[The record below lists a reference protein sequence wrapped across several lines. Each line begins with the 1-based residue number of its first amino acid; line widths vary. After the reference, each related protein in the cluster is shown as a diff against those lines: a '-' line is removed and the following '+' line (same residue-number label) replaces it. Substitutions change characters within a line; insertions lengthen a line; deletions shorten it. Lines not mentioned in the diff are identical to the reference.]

1 MFEVWNQSW
10 FWPSVIVIVGLPLV
24 LLVLTEWREALL
36 RKGSPAARIILLV
49 RNYVAPTAALL
60 VLLSQTHDVDVDA
73 SWSRI
78 VATIL
83 GFLVILVLINGL
95 NFALFVTAR
104 KGTWRERMPSIF
116 VDVVRFLVIVVSIAI
131 LFSWVWGAD
140 VGGLFTALGI
150 GSIVI
155 GLALQNA
162 VGSVLAG
169 LLLLFEQPF
178 QLGDWIVA
186 GGVRG
191 RVEEV
196 NWRSVHI
203 RTTSGIEVIPN
214 SELAGTGFTNLSRK
228 SGSYTASTVVRFTTD
243 DPPHRVIE
251 VLCEVARDLPQLAPG
266 GEPEAIPTTK
276 ARYEVDIPLLS
287 PGDEWSA
294 LGEFRTRLWYASRRA
309 GLHFDR
315 DLQSEYDTTERRLAV
330 LEEFGPSLRC
340 APERA
345 LALAERVQLHQFVSG
360 ERLQHP
366 GEPPLGVHV
375 ILEGRTTMVVDVK
388 DGAQLYVTDL
398 VRGNIIGLT
407 SLTRQGIN
415 ASVVAQSLVSCLFVP
430 VEVLDELVLESPEL
444 ARDFGIEIDNRRSL
458 VLKAFAD
465 AGLAS
470 PAGSRVI
477 AY

>member
-10 FWPSVIVIVGLPLV
+10 FWPSAIVIVGLPLV

-36 RKGSPAARIILLV
+36 RRGSEAARIVLLL

-73 SWSRI
+73 NWSRI

-104 KGTWRERMPSIF
+104 KGTWRERLPSIF
-116 VDVVRFLVIVVSIAI
+116 VDVVRFLVIIVSIAI

-162 VGSVLAG
+162 VGGVLAG

-178 QLGDWIVA
+178 QLGDWLDV

-196 NWRSVHI
+196 NWRAVHI
-203 RTTSGIEVIPN
+203 RTTRGIEVIPN
-214 SELAGTGFTNLSRK
+214 SQLAGGGFTNLSRK
-228 SGSYTASTVVRFTTD
+228 ASGYTAAEVVRFTPD
-243 DPPHRVIE
+243 DPPQAVVD
-251 VLCEVARDLPQLAPG
+251 VLVQVAADLPQRLPG
-266 GEPEAIPTTK
+266 GEPEAVPLDD
-276 ARYEVDIPLLS
+276 ARFEIDIPLAH
-287 PGDEWSA
+287 PGQEFDA
-294 LGEFRTRLWYASRRA
+294 VGEFRKRVWYASRRA
-309 GLHFDR
+309 GLHLDRAWFDA
-315 DLQSEYDTTERRLAV
+315 YDTVENRIAALVEFSPMLRTTGEAAASLA
-330 LEEFGPSLRC
+330 S
-340 APERA
+340 
-345 LALAERVQLHQFVSG
+345 RVRMHQFARG
-360 ERLQHP
+360 ETLQHRGRVP
-366 GEPPLGVHV
+366 
-375 ILEGRTTMVVDVK
+375 EGIHIIITGTASMVVRAHND
-388 DGAQLYVTDL
+388 AALFVTEL
-398 VRGNIIGLT
+398 SRGHIIGLS

-415 ASVVAQSLVSCLFVP
+415 ASIVAQNLVSCLFVP
-430 VEVLDELVLESPEL
+430 VDVIDELVDNSPEL
-444 ARDFGIEIDNRRSL
+444 ARDFGQEIDNRRVL
-458 VLKAFAD
+458 VLKAFD
-465 AGLAS
+465 EAGLTA
-470 PAGSRVI
+470 PEGSRVI
-477 AY
+477 AF

>member
-1 MFEVWNQSW
+1 MFEVWTQPW

-24 LLVLTEWREALL
+24 LLILTEWREALL
-36 RKGSPAARIILLV
+36 RKGSPAARIVLLV

-104 KGTWRERMPSIF
+104 KGSWRERMPSIF
-116 VDVVRFLVIVVSIAI
+116 VDVVRFLVIVISIAV

-162 VGSVLAG
+162 VGSVLSG

-178 QLGDWIVA
+178 QLGDWLDV

-203 RTTSGIEVIPN
+203 RTVKGIQVIPN
-214 SELAGTGFTNLSRK
+214 SELADSGFTNLSRK
-228 SGSYTASTVVRFTTD
+228 TSAYNASTVVRFSTD

-251 VLCEVARDLPQLAPG
+251 VMCDVARDLPQLAPG
-266 GEPEAIPTTK
+266 GEPDAVPLTK
-276 ARYEVDIPLLS
+276 AKFEIDIPLLS
-287 PGDEWSA
+287 PGDEYSA
-294 LGEFRTRLWYASRRA
+294 LGEFRLRLWYAARRE
-309 GLHFDR
+309 GLHLDR
-315 DLQSEYDTTERRLAV
+315 DVENEYETPERLLSILA
-330 LEEFGPSLRC
+330 EYGPLLRC
-340 APERA
+340 TPERA
-345 LALAERVQLHQFVSG
+345 LELAPRARLHQFVRG

-366 GEPPLGVHV
+366 GEPPIGVHV
-375 ILEGRTTMVVDVK
+375 IVDGRASMIVAAPN
-388 DGAQLYVTDL
+388 GAQLYVTEL
-398 VRGNIIGLT
+398 TPGHIVGLT

-415 ASVVAQSLVSCLFVP
+415 ASIVAQSLVSCLFVP
-430 VEVLDELVLESPEL
+430 VEVIDELVVESPDL
-444 ARDFGIEIDNRRSL
+444 ARDFGLEIDNRRSL
-458 VLKAFAD
+458 VLAAFAD
-465 AGLAS
+465 AGFPS
-470 PAGSRVI
+470 PEGSRVI

>member
-36 RKGSPAARIILLV
+36 RKGSPAARIVLLI

-73 SWSRI
+73 NWSRI

-104 KGTWRERMPSIF
+104 KGTWRERLPSIF

-131 LFSWVWGAD
+131 LFNWVWGAD

-162 VGSVLAG
+162 VGSVLSG

-178 QLGDWIVA
+178 QLGDWVVA

-196 NWRSVHI
+196 NWRAVHI

-214 SELAGTGFTNLSRK
+214 SELAGSGFTNLSRK
-228 SGSYTASTVVRFTTD
+228 SGNYTASTVVRFTTD

-251 VLCEVARDLPQLAPG
+251 VLCEVASDLPQTAPG
-266 GEPEAIPTTK
+266 AEPDAVPQTK

-294 LGEFRTRLWYASRRA
+294 LGEFRTRLWYAARRA
-309 GLHFDR
+309 GLHLDR
-315 DLQSEYDTTERRLAV
+315 DLQTEYDTDERRLAV
-330 LEEFGPSLRC
+330 LEDFAATLRC
-340 APERA
+340 TVPQARA
-345 LALAERVQLHQFVSG
+345 LVSRVQLHQFVRG
-360 ERLQHP
+360 ERVQRQ

-375 ILEGRTTMVVDVK
+375 IIDGRTTMTVSAG
-388 DGAQLYVTDL
+388 DGAQLTVTEL
-398 VRGNIIGLT
+398 VRGDIVGLT

-415 ASVVAQSLVSCLFVP
+415 ASVVAQSLVSALFVP
-430 VEVLDELVLESPEL
+430 VEVLDELVVDSPEL
-444 ARDFGIEIDNRRSL
+444 ARDFGIEIDNRRTL
-458 VLKAFAD
+458 VLQAFHD
-465 AGLAS
+465 AGM
-470 PAGSRVI
+470 PTPQGSRVI